1 MSKSMDLDLLRQLGA
16 LARAGSL
23 ELAGEQLHL
32 TASAVSRSMR
42 RLEAAL
48 DTPLFDRHG
57 RALQLNAAGRRLL
70 EESLPL
76 LAQAERIAGSFKG
89 TASSLR
95 CRIAGPA
102 RLHAHFARVPLQ
114 KLKKR
119 YPKAE
124 ITFSNDTQ
132 DSALQAVVTGDAQ
145 FAVLANTDPLPDSR
159 LRSLSLGLASSV
171 VAISAAHA
179 LGARRSVP
187 VREVMQHDFVVP
199 LDQPRSATDQRGDG
213 WRDDVFPRRHAW
225 RTDDLLVA
233 ASLVRA
239 GVALAYLPDKML
251 PDLQLHRLLVTGC
264 PYRNVLSVSLVWR
277 EDLSA
282 GWMQW
287 LTGQLSA

>member
-1 MSKSMDLDLLRQLGA
+1 MDLDLLRQFGV

-23 ELAGEQLHL
+23 ELAGEQLNL

-42 RLEAAL
+42 RLETAL
-48 DTPLFDRHG
+48 DTSLFDRHG
-57 RALQLNAAGRRLL
+57 RALQLNAAGKRLL

-89 TASSLR
+89 TSSGFR

-102 RLHAHFARVPLQ
+102 RLHAHFARMPLQ

-119 YPKAE
+119 FPKGE
-124 ITFSNDTQ
+124 IAFSHDTQ
-132 DSALQAVVTGDAQ
+132 ESALQAVIAGDAQ
-145 FAVLANTDPLPDSR
+145 FAVLANLESLPDSR
-159 LRSLSLGLASSV
+159 LRSVALGQASSV
-171 VAISAAHA
+171 VAISSTHP
-179 LGARRSVP
+179 LGSRRSVP

-199 LDQPRSATDQRGDG
+199 LDQPRTATGGGGDG

-225 RTDDLLVA
+225 RTDDLTVA
-233 ASLVRA
+233 AGLVRA
-239 GVALAYLPDKML
+239 GVALSYLPDKML
-251 PDLQLHRLLVTGC
+251 PDLQLHRLIVTGC

-277 EDLSA
+277 EDLST

-287 LTGQLSA
+287 LIGHLSSI